1 LKSSGQQVE
10 PEREPELRYAYY
22 RRCQMILRNGEQCRC
37 PAQKGS
43 DTCRNHAE
51 QKEMAERRMAQ
62 KVEVMGRAA
71 EKMSQATGWRHA
83 IEDVFLSR
91 RGVQAA
97 INEAALALIEN
108 RLDEK
113 GAKELLVELQSA
125 MGVLRA
131 VESQKPVRPF
141 AEDLRR

>member
-1 LKSSGQQVE
+1 MTESGSRAE
-10 PEREPELRYAYY
+10 NCGRAEERYSYY
-22 RRCQMILRNGEQCRC
+22 RRCQEYMKDRQQCRC

-113 GAKELLVELQSA
+113 SAKELVVELQSA

-131 VESQKPVRPF
+131 VESQK
-141 AEDLRR
+141 A